1 MDLNSLGIGVIDLR
15 IGNAASVSSILSR
28 RRINNCI
35 VREPEKL
42 VQCERII
49 LPGVGNFGAFANALR
64 SLGFEEMLSRLIL
77 KKGIPI
83 LGICVGAQVLLE
95 GSEES
100 KDEPGLSFIP
110 GFNERIKENESR
122 FIPRVGWDYLDV
134 PEKFKCSQT
143 LLKLEGSK
151 FYFTH
156 SFKLVPDDES
166 HSLAFSKFG
175 PTITTIIRKGNILG
189 VQFHPEKSLIHGENF
204 LSLFA
209 NGEFDVA

>member
-1 MDLNSLGIGVIDLR
+1 VDLNSLGIGVIDLR
-15 IGNAASVSSILSR
+15 IGNAASVSSMLSR

-35 VREPEKL
+35 VRDPEKL
-42 VQCERII
+42 VQCDRII
-49 LPGVGNFGAFANALR
+49 LPGVGNFGAFASALR
-64 SLGFEEMLSRLIL
+64 SLGFDEVLSRLIL
-77 KKGIPI
+77 EKGIPI

-100 KDEPGLSFIP
+100 KGEPGLSFIP
-110 GFNERIKENESR
+110 GFNQRIAENESR
-122 FIPRVGWDYLDV
+122 FIPRVGWDYLV
-134 PEKFKCSQT
+134 TNEVKNSQIP
-143 LLKLEGSK
+143 LQLEGGK

-175 PTITTIIRKGNILG
+175 PTITSIIRKGNVLG